1 MMATDRVCII
11 GAGSSGIATAKI
23 LHQRGIPFDCFE
35 KGSGIG
41 GNWRYLNDNGMSSAY
56 KSLHINSSKR
66 NMEYSDFPMPDDYP
80 DYPRHSQILAYFESY
95 VDHFG
100 FRNKIT
106 FQTEVRQVIPLDD
119 GTYNVIIQN
128 AAGERTEHYRA
139 VIVANG
145 HHWCPKYPDFP
156 GEFSGIVMHS
166 HHYKTPDGMA
176 DKNILVV
183 GIGNSAC
190 DIACETARIA
200 NQTYLSTRRSAYILP
215 KYILGRPSD
224 SYLTPLFFAVPL
236 WLRRIYGQFLLFL
249 ARGSQT
255 AYGVPV
261 PKHPFLSEHPTITSD
276 LLNLVG
282 YGRVK
287 IKPNIQELAGDRVRF
302 EDGTEA
308 AIDIIIYGTG
318 YEIAF
323 PFFDKS
329 FINPENNHLPLYKR
343 VIHPDYANLYFIGLF
358 QPIGAIMPIAEWQ
371 SKWVAELLAGT
382 ATLPNQ
388 VEIKRAIAIE
398 QKRVRRQYVDSSR
411 HTMQIDWYP
420 YVNEIKRELKRNAKP
435 SLWQLIPSLRAKR
448 TSLQNPEL
456 I

>member
-1 MMATDRVCII
+1 MTLDRVCII

-23 LHQRGIPFDCFE
+23 LHQKGIPFDCFE
-35 KGSGIG
+35 KGSGVG

-80 DYPRHSQILAYFESY
+80 DYARHSQILNYFEAY

-100 FRNKIT
+100 FRHKIT
-106 FQTEVRQVIPLDD
+106 FKTEVVRVEPLSD
-119 GTYNVIIQN
+119 GTYNVTTRN
-128 AAGERTEHYRA
+128 DAGERTESYKA

-145 HHWCPKYPDFP
+145 HHWHPKYPNFP
-156 GEFSGIVMHS
+156 GEFSGTVMHS

-200 NQTYLSTRRSAYILP
+200 NQTFLSTRRSAYILP
-215 KYILGRPSD
+215 KYMLGRPLD
-224 SYLTPLFFAVPL
+224 SYLTPFFFAMPL
-236 WLRRIYGQFLLFL
+236 WMRRIYGQILLFL
-249 ARGSQT
+249 SRGSQ
-255 AYGVPV
+255 AELGVPV

-276 LLNLVG
+276 LLNMVG

-287 IKPNIQELAGDRVRF
+287 MKPNVKELSGDRVRF
-302 EDGTEA
+302 EDGTEE
-308 AIDIIIYGTG
+308 AIDVIVYGTG
-318 YEIAF
+318 YQISF
-323 PFFDKS
+323 PFFDKN

-343 VIHPDYANLYFIGLF
+343 VIHPNYPNLYFIGLF

-371 SKWVAELLAGT
+371 SKWVADILAGEVV
-382 ATLPNQ
+382 LPSP
-388 VEIKRAIAIE
+388 VEIKREMEIE
-398 QKRVRRQYVDSSR
+398 EKRVKQQYVDSPR
-411 HTMQIDWYP
+411 HTMQVDWHP
-420 YVNEIKRELKRNAKP
+420 YVNQIKREMKRKAKKQP
-435 SLWQLIPSLRAKR
+435 RSRVVSQTGHETVSEHLV
-448 TSLQNPEL
+448 
-456 I
+456 

>member
-1 MMATDRVCII
+1 MTLDRVCII

-23 LHQRGIPFDCFE
+23 LHQKGIPFDCFE

-80 DYPRHSQILAYFESY
+80 DYARHSQILDYFEAY

-100 FRNKIT
+100 FRHKLI
-106 FQTEVRQVIPLDD
+106 FKTEVVRVEPLSD
-119 GTYNVIIQN
+119 GTYNVTTRN
-128 AAGERTEHYRA
+128 DAGERTEAYKA

-145 HHWCPKYPDFP
+145 HHWHPKYPNFP
-156 GEFSGIVMHS
+156 GEFSGAVMHS

-200 NQTYLSTRRSAYILP
+200 NQTFLSTRRSAYILP
-215 KYILGRPSD
+215 KYILGRPLD
-224 SYLTPLFFAVPL
+224 SYLTPFFFAMPL
-236 WLRRIYGQFLLFL
+236 WLRRIYGQILLFF
-249 ARGSQT
+249 ARGSQ
-255 AYGVPV
+255 AEYVPV

-276 LLNLVG
+276 LLNMVG

-287 IKPNIQELAGDRVRF
+287 MKPNVKELAGDRVRF
-302 EDGTEA
+302 EDGTEE
-308 AIDIIIYGTG
+308 AIDVIVYGTG
-318 YEIAF
+318 YQISF

-329 FINPENNHLPLYKR
+329 FINPENNSLPLYKR
-343 VIHPDYANLYFIGLF
+343 VIHPNYPNLYFIGLF

-371 SKWVAELLAGT
+371 SKWIAEVLAGEVV
-382 ATLPNQ
+382 LPSPA
-388 VEIKRAIAIE
+388 EIQREMKIE
-398 QKRVRRQYVDSSR
+398 EKRVKQQYVDSPR
-411 HTMQIDWYP
+411 HTMQVDWHP
-420 YVNEIKRELKRNAKP
+420 YVNQIKREMKRKAKKQMRSRVVP
-435 SLWQLIPSLRAKR
+435 QMSHETVSEHLV
-448 TSLQNPEL
+448 
-456 I
+456 